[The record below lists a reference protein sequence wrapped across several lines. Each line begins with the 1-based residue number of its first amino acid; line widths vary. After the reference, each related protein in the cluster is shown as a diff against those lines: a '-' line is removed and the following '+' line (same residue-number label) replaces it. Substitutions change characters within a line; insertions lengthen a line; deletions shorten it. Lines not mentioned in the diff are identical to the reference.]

1 MCIAKGL
8 HSYKDNSPE
17 NLGVTTVQ
25 ECMQNVYFWLT
36 FVAQKRP
43 ICLTGPYCHRQRDI
57 WVRDIRLRSTT

>member
-25 ECMQNVYFWLT
+25 ECKMSTSGWRSSLKNVF
-36 FVAQKRP
+36 A
-43 ICLTGPYCHRQRDI
+43 
-57 WVRDIRLRSTT
+57 